1 MSFLYDVKKKHLRFT
16 DLSLS
21 TCPHWVVGGLL
32 WPWAEVFLSQHQCS
46 APPALLAPKSQ
57 CRPMLTALPP
67 SAWTRP
73 PLTRWTRNSFR
84 SWPKLSLTQKRPLRW
99 IFLRLNKSSQIPE
112 SEPQPQ
118 QTVSEILF
126 LIFCPF
132 LSCRPSCSRLETK
145 SFALVSTSRR
155 CTSRTRRGWKPSGE
169 VFKTSGWPPMDASC
183 QWRRPSLD
191 TGKKKAAVLLDFV
204 QITNNKLCKTYK
216 TCNFCI
222 TCKPWKICKHAKYK
236 TIWETSNMWCRWEAS
251 SSLNGSDPTYL

>member
-118 QTVSEILF
+118 QTVSEITNFVLN
-126 LIFCPF
+126 LLSIFI
-132 LSCRPSCSRLETK
+132 LQAIVL
-145 SFALVSTSRR
+145 
-155 CTSRTRRGWKPSGE
+155 
-169 VFKTSGWPPMDASC
+169 TSGNKVFCAGLDITEMYQPN
-183 QWRRPSLD
+183 QKSL
-191 TGKKKAAVLLDFV
+191 
-204 QITNNKLCKTYK
+204 
-216 TCNFCI
+216 
-222 TCKPWKICKHAKYK
+222 
-236 TIWETSNMWCRWEAS
+236 E
-251 SSLNGSDPTYL
+251 